1 MWVWFRLRVEAGEAG
16 QTRACPAFYARLRTW
31 SLTQSPWGGLKAIKG
46 PEALVT
52 LANVE
57 INMGMWKD
65 LEGRRAVRRADKR
78 G

>member
-1 MWVWFRLRVEAGEAG
+1 M
-16 QTRACPAFYARLRTW
+16 
-31 SLTQSPWGGLKAIKG
+31 TQSPWGGLKAIKG